1 MYEPTK
7 GSSYIPLP
15 VGLRNSTKGLVN
27 LKNNENECFRWCHMH
42 PQEKDPQRIKKSD
55 KRMVE
60 DLNYQDIEFPV
71 SAKDYTKIEVQ
82 NCRKVNVFGYEYKQ
96 FYPIFVSEQ
105 HNEKVLNLL
114 LIAEGEKQH
123 YVLIKDFNILM
134 YNKTKHK
141 ATKHFYMHCLQCVS
155 TEEILT
161 KHKEN
166 CLVING
172 EQAIRMQQK
181 GKNILQFQN
190 HHKQMPEPFVIYA
203 DFEVTTE
210 KVTGC
215 QPCGDK
221 SYTKK
226 YQKHTG
232 CTYGYKVVCC
242 YNEKYTKPVKIYRGQ
257 GRIPLISSCSR
268 CF

>member
-1 MYEPTK
+1 MFFAIRT
-7 GSSYIPLP
+7 SNFILS
-15 VGLRNSTKGLVN
+15 
-27 LKNNENECFRWCHMH
+27 
-42 PQEKDPQRIKKSD
+42 
-55 KRMVE
+55 
-60 DLNYQDIEFPV
+60 
-71 SAKDYTKIEVQ
+71 
-82 NCRKVNVFGYEYKQ
+82 
-96 FYPIFVSEQ
+96 FVSKQ
-105 HNEKVLNLL
+105 HNENVLNLL
-114 LIAEGEKQH
+114 RIAEGEKQH
-123 YVLIKDFNILM
+123 YVLVKDFNSLT

-141 ATKHFYMHCLQCVS
+141 ERKHS
-155 TEEILT
+155 TEEIWT

-203 DFEVTTE
+203 DFEATTE
-210 KVTGC
+210 KVTIC

-226 YQKHTG
+226 YQKHTS

-242 YNEKYTKPVKIYRGQ
+242 YNEKYTKPVKIYRGEDSINKFMQ
-257 GRIPLISSCSR
+257 QMILEVQYCQKIISVPNSRSIWTWLIQEEQEFER
-268 CF
+268 LR

>member
-1 MYEPTK
+1 
-7 GSSYIPLP
+7 
-15 VGLRNSTKGLVN
+15 
-27 LKNNENECFRWCHMH
+27 
-42 PQEKDPQRIKKSD
+42 
-55 KRMVE
+55 MVE

-82 NCRKVNVFGYEYKQ
+82 NCINVNVFGYEYKQ

-161 KHKEN
+161 KHKES

-172 EQAIRMQQK
+172 EQAIRMPQR
-181 GKNILQFQN
+181 GKNILQLQN
-190 HHKQMPEPFVIYA
+190 HHNQMPVPIVIYA
-203 DFEVTTE
+203 DFEAITE

-221 SYTKK
+221 SYTNK

-232 CTYGYKVVCC
+232 CSYGYKVVCC
-242 YNEKYTKPVKIYRGQ
+242 YNDKYKAVRIYRGEDSINKFMQ
-257 GRIPLISSCSR
+257 QMLLEVQSVRRLLVLNSR
-268 CF
+268 SL

>member
-1 MYEPTK
+1 MLMFFAIRT
-7 GSSYIPLP
+7 SNFILS
-15 VGLRNSTKGLVN
+15 
-27 LKNNENECFRWCHMH
+27 
-42 PQEKDPQRIKKSD
+42 
-55 KRMVE
+55 
-60 DLNYQDIEFPV
+60 
-71 SAKDYTKIEVQ
+71 
-82 NCRKVNVFGYEYKQ
+82 
-96 FYPIFVSEQ
+96 FVSKQ
-105 HNEKVLNLL
+105 HNENVLNLL
-114 LIAEGEKQH
+114 RIAEGEKQH
-123 YVLIKDFNILM
+123 YVLVKDFNSLT

-141 ATKHFYMHCLQCVS
+141 ERKHS

-161 KHKEN
+161 KDKEN

-242 YNEKYTKPVKIYRGQ
+242 YNEKYTKPVKIYRGEDSINKFMQ
-257 GRIPLISSCSR
+257 QMLLEVQSVRRLLVLNSR
-268 CF
+268 SL

>member
-1 MYEPTK
+1 MRT
-7 GSSYIPLP
+7 SNFILSLF
-15 VGLRNSTKGLVN
+15 
-27 LKNNENECFRWCHMH
+27 LK
-42 PQEKDPQRIKKSD
+42 
-55 KRMVE
+55 
-60 DLNYQDIEFPV
+60 
-71 SAKDYTKIEVQ
+71 
-82 NCRKVNVFGYEYKQ
+82 
-96 FYPIFVSEQ
+96 Q

-172 EQAIRMQQK
+172 EQGIRMPQR
-181 GKNILQFQN
+181 GKNILQLQN
-190 HHKQMPEPFVIYA
+190 HHNQMPVPIVIYA
-203 DFEVTTE
+203 DFEAITE

-221 SYTKK
+221 SYTNK

-232 CTYGYKVVCC
+232 CSYGYKVVCC
-242 YNEKYTKPVKIYRGQ
+242 YNDKYKAVRIYRGEDSINKFMQ
-257 GRIPLISSCSR
+257 QMLLEVQSVRRL
-268 CF
+268 